1 MMLPLRLTNGLAT
14 DPNRRALVTG
24 PVLCLAFLAI
34 YVGSPIRTSLDSWWS
49 IPTAMSFIHGQGGE
63 LSAYVPRPPDR
74 VPASYALTTIA
85 GHTYSI
91 YPIGASLLAVPA
103 VALASSIDPAF
114 ADIVKTAP
122 DRFEKTVASF
132 YGAVACALF
141 FGLLF
146 ARFNDLRI
154 AVATT
159 LIFGLGTSMWSVATR
174 ALWQHGP
181 LVLVLIVAMYLLVL
195 APRRPALAQYVSIP
209 LALSFVIRP
218 TAAIPVALISA
229 YVLIYYRRWFGL
241 FILRVAAIAI
251 AWISYNILCRASL
264 LPRSYL

>member
-24 PVLCLAFLAI
+24 AVLFLAFLAI

-103 VALASSIDPAF
+103 VALAAWIDPAF
-114 ADIVKTAP
+114 ADIVKAAP

-159 LIFGLGTSMWSVATR
+159 VIFGLGTSMWSTSTR

-181 LVLVLIVAMYLLVL
+181 LVLALIVAMYLLVL
-195 APRRPALAQYVSIP
+195 APRRPTLAQYVGIP
-209 LALSFVIRP
+209 LALSLIIRP
-218 TAAIPVALISA
+218 TAAIPIALISA
-229 YVLIYYRRWFGL
+229 YVLVYYRRWFAFFML
-241 FILRVAAIAI
+241 
-251 AWISYNILCRASL
+251 
-264 LPRSYL
+264 